1 MQSLKRS
8 AWFLFNLFMLVNL
21 VVGMAFI
28 PNVTDQAAQTTQQQ
42 AAANPAASTNQPT
55 IPLKSAVKPYQPQ
68 GGQYRIAYIYD
79 KDTAAR
85 DSFKAFLTGPGFGY
99 AFDPVSLSSVLAYD
113 FSVDFAIIIG
123 HDTGATG
130 AWGTP
135 AEIAHVNAANRQIVG
150 VYDGGSS
157 FFQVSGLFI
166 NYGQSWFDT
175 GNSLAVVDPTD
186 PTWGYPFPVSTVG
199 NVQVYTNPNSFL
211 AVYNPNPVAGV
222 TRIGRQIND
231 NGHYPLISEKRGTN
245 CYTLWGFSGL
255 PDGMTAAGKDVFVNA
270 LYNQTCGLGR
280 VAYIYSTDTAS
291 RDSFKFLLN
300 GAGLSVDLVTLS
312 AAQIFDFS
320 NDISIIVGDDTGNL
334 NLWGTAAAVTHVSS
348 AGKPVIG
355 VGEGGYAYFGQ
366 LGLAIGYPD
375 AAHGPENDMGVV
387 DPTMPLYTAPY
398 PIPIPSGN
406 VLNLYSTLPGGPAT
420 NSIFLNWPAG
430 IPAGVTLIGSS
441 VSSKGFYHVAS
452 QTLNN
457 LCNSLWGYS
466 GSPASMTLTGQ
477 DLFVNLVLAQPCGC
491 SVQLVKNVSPAGVAS
506 PGDVLNYTLQY
517 TVVGICKFQR
527 VKVIDILPAGVDYLP
542 GSSAP
547 PAVFSSGTL
556 IWFLGDLPP
565 GATGTLKFQ
574 VLVNNVACQQK
585 GVIQNQAELT
595 AVSPAIDVFSNVS
608 SLQINCRPVNFP
620 NNNPPYAESEIT
632 VEPYPLVIGQLTK
645 LCTTIHNNSAV
656 DQTVNVLFSLANFG
670 MGIPFTPIAAPGNP
684 RTVVIPAG
692 GDVTVCIFWTPV
704 TPGHQCVQIAVSSQN
719 QSFAPL
725 YSQRN
730 LDVDEVLVPGQ
741 ATKFTVPVT
750 NSTSGAINVEMVVRN
765 TCPGWDVVLS
775 PTAFPLD
782 VGGSKDVSVTVTP
795 PPGAVLGSD
804 CTIDIEAW
812 VVDKGGNLI
821 FLLGGIRKI
830 DNPTVPLGP
839 PGDVPFA
846 QREIHI
852 NPYPLVSGK
861 LTELCVT
868 LTNNT
873 GAPQTVTVEFQLST
887 LGIGLAFNRI
897 PSVSGPN
904 PQTVVIPPHSTI
916 TVCIKFIP
924 STPGHHCLAVKLTSP
939 NGYVAY
945 SRQNLDVSEVLHPND
960 PTDVIIPVG
969 NPTAAPA
976 NIDLV
981 VDNTCPG
988 WTAVVTPTT
997 LFGVGPNDLDI
1008 RNVTLTVTPP
1018 AGPLGSGCHID
1029 LLGYIGG
1036 TLIGGVRKIDRPP
1049 LAPPVQEPH
1058 YAESEITVNPVPPV
1072 VGHPTQVCATIN
1084 NPTDTDQTVSVT
1096 FNVADFGAGIGF
1108 TPIQTVANVV
1118 VPAHGS
1124 KTICITWIPTAGGT
1138 LHRCIEVDIHQD
1150 GYFDIFSQRNVD
1162 LVRFNLA
1169 NLFNGAQFVNLPNF
1183 IIHNPDPGPE
1193 PFTFDLQ
1200 EVGVNGFQFILMDH
1214 NGAIVPPGTEIP
1226 FGAGES
1232 QSFFLQVRQAAAA
1245 ASSHAANAAAPSP
1258 LTGSVSYVDVI
1269 PYVNGQPL
1277 MVDGNQSAVRFAF
1290 ETPVVYLPIIS
1301 H

>member
-1 MQSLKRS
+1 MHSVKRS

-28 PNVTDQAAQTTQQQ
+28 PNVTDQAAQTPQIQ
-42 AAANPAASTNQPT
+42 AAANPTGSVSQPT
-55 IPLKSAVKPYQPQ
+55 IPLKSAGKPYQPQ

-79 KDTAAR
+79 TDTTAR
-85 DSFKAFLTGPGFGY
+85 DSFSAFLTGPGFGY
-99 AFDPVSLSSVLAYD
+99 AFDPVPLGSVLTYD

-123 HDTGATG
+123 HDTGTTG

-135 AEIAHVNAANRQIVG
+135 AQVAHVNAANRQIVG

-166 NYGQSWFDT
+166 NYGQSWFAN

-211 AVYNPNPVAGV
+211 AVYNPIPVGGV
-222 TRIGRQIND
+222 TRIGRQTDD
-231 NGHYPLISEKRGTN
+231 NGHYPLISEKRGAN

-280 VAYIYSTDTAS
+280 VAYIYDTDTTS

-300 GAGLSVDLVTLS
+300 GAGLSVDLVKLS
-312 AAQIFDFS
+312 AAEIFDFS

-334 NLWGTAAAVTHVSS
+334 NAWGTAAAVSHVSG
-348 AGKPVIG
+348 AGKPVVG

-366 LGLAIGYPD
+366 LALAIGYPG
-375 AAHGPENDMGVV
+375 AAHGPASTMGVV

-398 PIPIPSGN
+398 PITIPSGN
-406 VLNLYSTLPGGPAT
+406 VLNLYAAGVPT
-420 NSIFLNWPAG
+420 NSVDMYFPTGA
-430 IPAGVTLIGSS
+430 PTGVTLIGSLP
-441 VSSKGFYHVAS
+441 SSQGYYTVAS

-457 LCNSLWGYS
+457 LCNSEWGYS

-477 DLFVNLVLAQPCGC
+477 DLFVNLALAQPCGC
-491 SVQLVKNVSPAGVAS
+491 SAQLVKTVSPGGSAN
-506 PGDVLNYTLQY
+506 PGDVLNYAIHY
-517 TVVGICKFQR
+517 TVTGTCKFLR
-527 VKVIDILPAGVDYLP
+527 VKVTDTLPVGVDYLP

-547 PAVFSSGTL
+547 PAAFSSGTL
-556 IWFLGDLPP
+556 VWVLGDLPP

-574 VLVNNVACQQK
+574 VLVNNIACTQK

-595 AVSPAIDVFSNVS
+595 VVSPAIDVFSNVS
-608 SLQINCRPVNFP
+608 NLQVTCRPVNFP

-632 VEPYPLVIGQLTK
+632 VDPYPLLTGQLTK
-645 LCTTIHNNSAV
+645 ICTTIHNNSAAP
-656 DQTVNVLFSLANFG
+656 QTVNVLFSLANFG
-670 MGIPFTPIAAPGNP
+670 MGIPFTPIATPGNP
-684 RTVVIPAG
+684 RTIVIPPG
-692 GDVTVCIFWTPV
+692 GDVTVCIFWTPL
-704 TPGHQCVQIAVSSQN
+704 TPGHQCVQIAVSSPT
-719 QSFAPL
+719 QSYAPL
-725 YSQRN
+725 FSQRN

-750 NSTSGAINVEMVVRN
+750 NSTGAAVNVQMVVRN
-765 TCPGWDVVLS
+765 NCPGWDVSLS
-775 PTAFPLD
+775 PASFPLD
-782 VGGSKDVSVTVTP
+782 INASQDVAVTVTP
-795 PPGAVLGSD
+795 PTGAMLGSG

-821 FLLGGIRKI
+821 RLLGGIRKI

-839 PGDVPFA
+839 PGDTPFA
-846 QREIHI
+846 QKEINI
-852 NPYPLVSGK
+852 NPYPLVSGQ
-861 LTELCVT
+861 LTQICVT

-887 LGIGLAFNRI
+887 LGIGLAFNLI
-897 PSVSGPN
+897 PSVSGSN

-916 TVCIKFIP
+916 NVCIKFIP

-939 NGYVAY
+939 DGYVAY
-945 SRQNLDVSEVLHPND
+945 SRQNLDVSEVLQPLV
-960 PTDVIIPVG
+960 PTNVIIPVA

-988 WTAVVTPTT
+988 WTAFVTPTT
-997 LFGVGPNDLDI
+997 LFAVGANDLDV
-1008 RNVTLTVTPP
+1008 RNVTLTVIPP

-1049 LAPPVQEPH
+1049 LAPPIQEPH
-1058 YAESEITVNPVPPV
+1058 YAESEISINPVPPV

-1084 NPTDTDQTVSVT
+1084 NPTDNPVTVSVT
-1096 FNVADFGAGIGF
+1096 FNYADFGAGIGF
-1108 TPIQTVANVV
+1108 TLLQTVNNVV

-1124 KTICITWIPTAGGT
+1124 QTVCIVWTPTAGGT
-1138 LHRCIEVDIHQD
+1138 LHRCIEVVIHQP
-1150 GYFDIFSQRNVD
+1150 GYLDVFSQRNVN
-1162 LVRFNLA
+1162 LVRFNLG
-1169 NLFNGAQFVNLPNF
+1169 NLFNGAAFVNLPNF
-1183 IIHNPDPGPE
+1183 IIHNPGPDPE

-1200 EVGVNGFQFILMDH
+1200 QVGVPGFIFILMDQ
-1214 NGAIVPPGTEIP
+1214 NGNPVPLGSEIP
-1226 FGAGES
+1226 FAAGES
-1232 QSFFLQVRQAAAA
+1232 QTFFLQVRQAAAVT
-1245 ASSHAANAAAPSP
+1245 SSARPSVATPPP
-1258 LTGSVSYVDVI
+1258 LAGSDSYVDVI
-1269 PYVNGQPL
+1269 PYDNGQPL
-1277 MVDGNQSAVRFAF
+1277 MVDGNQSAVRFSF
-1290 ETPVVYLPIIS
+1290 ETPTVYLPIV
-1301 H
+1301 HK